1 MRHKDKAVLAPIAAQ
16 HPHVGDT
23 HIMTDSEAA
32 ALERIR
38 KAAQIHFSQAGG
50 SHGWDHTLRVH
61 RLCRHIGT
69 AEGADLVVV
78 EAAAYLHDIG
88 RAHQDRANGRL
99 CHAEKGAAMAR
110 KMLTGYPLA
119 DNQRENIIH
128 CIAAH
133 RFRQGEAPRTIEARV
148 LFDADK
154 LDAIGAVGV
163 ARAFLFAGEMGA
175 RLHSPEVNVAQA
187 PAYSIDDT
195 GYREYVVKLAHI
207 RDRILTVTGRRLAD
221 ARHRFMAGFF
231 DRFLEEYNGER

>member
-1 MRHKDKAVLAPIAAQ
+1 MRPKDNVESMPIAAQ
-16 HPHVGDT
+16 YPHTGDPP
-23 HIMTDSEAA
+23 IMIENETAVVA
-32 ALERIR
+32 RIR
-38 KAAQIHFSQAGG
+38 KAAQVHFSQAMG

-61 RLCRHIGT
+61 RLSRHIGS

-88 RAHQDRANGRL
+88 RAHQDRANGQL
-99 CHAEKGAAMAR
+99 CHAEQGAAMAR
-110 KMLTGYPLA
+110 KMLAGYPLVEK
-119 DNQRENIIH
+119 QRENIIH

-133 RFRQGEAPRTIEARV
+133 RFRQGEAPRTLEARV

-195 GYREYVVKLAHI
+195 GYREYVVKLTHI
-207 RDRILTVTGRRLAD
+207 RDRILTATGQRLAD

-231 DRFLEEYNGER
+231 DRFLEEYKGER